1 MARSPQAEQD
11 AVESPAPPS
20 MREAAANVG
29 ARALG
34 LVQTRIELAAV
45 ELAEARVRLVRSLLL
60 VGAALGCAM
69 LALMVAT
76 FGVIAW
82 YWDTSRFTVITVMAL
97 LYLAAGALLWQR
109 YASLGRSAPE
119 LLSATL
125 AALRADASQLRGKSA
140 DSSP

>member
-11 AVESPAPPS
+11 AAESPAPPS
-20 MREAAANVG
+20 MTEAAASVG

-34 LVQTRIELAAV
+34 LVQTRVELAAV

-60 VGAALGCAM
+60 VGATLACAT

-82 YWDTSRFTVITVMAL
+82 YWETSRFTVITAMAV
-97 LYLAAGALLWQR
+97 LYAAAAVLLWQR

-125 AALRADASQLRGKSA
+125 AALRADASQLRGKAA
-140 DSSP
+140 DGSP